1 MNTQD
6 LIIIG
11 IACVLGSEQ
20 TKEKMEKEIQDRI
33 LNLSDAKTTILMQ
46 NLQKWNSDKFVMDY
60 TRDNIG
66 KLVMYGNSNGW
77 DVKLNIEV
85 GHDYHIVGE
94 HIVENGVDIY
104 HIYGIHNEFEEWA
117 SLLNIHSLVDEIS
130 NEVSKQHLLTC
141 IENMKD

>member
-1 MNTQD
+1 
-6 LIIIG
+6 
-11 IACVLGSEQ
+11 
-20 TKEKMEKEIQDRI
+20 
-33 LNLSDAKTTILMQ
+33 MQ
-46 NLQKWNSDKFVMDY
+46 NLQKWNSDKFVMDC

-66 KLVMYGNSNGW
+66 KLVMHGNDNGW
-77 DVKLNIEV
+77 DVKLNLEI

-130 NEVSKQHLLTC
+130 NDVSKQHLLTC
-141 IENMKD
+141 IEGMKD

>member
-11 IACVLGSEQ
+11 FVLGSEL

-33 LNLSDAKTTILMQ
+33 LNLSDRKTTILMQ
-46 NLQKWNSDKFVMDY
+46 HLQRWNSDKFVMDF

-94 HIVENGVDIY
+94 HVVEHGVDIY
-104 HIYGIHNEFEEWA
+104 RIYGIHNEFEEWS
-117 SLLNIHSLVDEIS
+117 SLLDIHALVGEIS
-130 NEVSKQHLLTC
+130 NDISKQHLLTC
-141 IENMKD
+141 IEGMKD